1 MFWDIVLKVL
11 KTIVLVP
18 LALVGAVLA
27 IPFAILLLIIGLPI
41 EAIDHVWGK
50 KQW

>member
-1 MFWDIVLKVL
+1 MFRDTFLKVL

-27 IPFAILLLIIGLPI
+27 IPFVALLLIVGLPI
-41 EAIDHVWGK
+41 EAIDHV
-50 KQW
+50 